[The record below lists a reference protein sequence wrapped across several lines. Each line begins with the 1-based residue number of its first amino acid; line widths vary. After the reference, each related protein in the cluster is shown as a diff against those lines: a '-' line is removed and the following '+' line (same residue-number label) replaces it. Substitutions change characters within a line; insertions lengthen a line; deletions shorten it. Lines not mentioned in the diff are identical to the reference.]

1 MHSRLHRVILAA
13 VCTAAAPAAYASVTF
28 PPMKPGFWQ
37 NSMLMHMN
45 MAGQPPD
52 TDNTPNVTFSCM
64 SLQTMANSMK
74 QLTGALPGCTFDL
87 EGGGGSYTITT
98 KCTNL
103 GGQPGTMNVS
113 GTMNLIGETEMR
125 MQETSSMTSAGMTG
139 TITMSGDAKWIGQC
153 PSGVVPGDFGTMVN
167 GKFQKEGNFADM
179 PAPPGAKN

>member
-1 MHSRLHRVILAA
+1 
-13 VCTAAAPAAYASVTF
+13 
-28 PPMKPGFWQ
+28 
-37 NSMLMHMN
+37 
-45 MAGQPPD
+45 
-52 TDNTPNVTFSCM
+52 
-64 SLQTMANSMK
+64 
-74 QLTGALPGCTFDL
+74 
-87 EGGGGSYTITT
+87 
-98 KCTNL
+98 
-103 GGQPGTMNVS
+103 MNVS